1 MGGTLVLD
9 VVAPDGE
16 HLISKEFP
24 IENLDPRITIK
35 VDAKTC
41 PKILK
46 NEDPVLGNLVKMTGR
61 VIDTQGRQVSNR
73 QVSLWVIPFL
83 EEVDNGDQ
91 YPQLLLVTF
100 SDKHGYFLGAYPKGK
115 YSEAYGIICN
125 DKREKMLY
133 SLHKITFIRNIIL
146 DTITHIDYGK
156 HFIICCTGLFPTKLT
171 KSWNNYVG

>member
-9 VVAPDGE
+9 VVTPDGA

-35 VDAKTC
+35 VDAKTYA
-41 PKILK
+41 KILK
-46 NEDPVLGNLVKMTGR
+46 NEDPVLGKLVKMTGR
-61 VIDTQGRQVSNR
+61 VIDTRGRQVSDR
-73 QVSLWVIPFL
+73 QVSLWVNPFL
-83 EEVDNGDQ
+83 EEGDNEDQ
-91 YPQLLLVTF
+91 NRQLLLVTF

-125 DKREKMLY
+125 DKKEKMSY

-146 DTITHIDYGK
+146 ILLLILIMGSISSFAVQAY
-156 HFIICCTGLFPTKLT
+156 FPRC
-171 KSWNNYVG
+171 